1 MRRGSTLLNL
11 PRSVSRLKLLLLL
24 SALLSALGGTAGAR
38 AAQAPI
44 ALSTSIT
51 TVAKAAAVA
60 ERAIAARP
68 VQSFAQP
75 EHAAVVIGAALAL
88 APAIPAFASRRRE

>member
-1 MRRGSTLLNL
+1 
-11 PRSVSRLKLLLLL
+11 LKLLLLL

-44 ALSTSIT
+44 ALSASIT

-60 ERAIAARP
+60 ERAVASRP
-68 VQSFAQP
+68 AQSFARPSQ
-75 EHAAVVIGAALAL
+75 ATLIAGAAFAL
-88 APAIPAFASRRRE
+88 IPAIPFFASRRRE